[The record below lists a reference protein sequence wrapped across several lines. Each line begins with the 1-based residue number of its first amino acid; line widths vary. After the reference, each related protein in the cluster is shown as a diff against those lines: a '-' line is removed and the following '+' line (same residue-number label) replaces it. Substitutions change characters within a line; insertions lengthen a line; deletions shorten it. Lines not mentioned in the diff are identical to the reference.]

1 MEDEESND
9 SSSESVGDAPE
20 LESDSSEDGSDDA
33 DGSDVETDQD
43 EEVDPELRKRIAEA
57 LQMESVLED
66 ASDGDSQGKD
76 SDDDDSDESDIEMM
90 DDDQMMA
97 LDDKL
102 AEIFRSSRAAS
113 KNSKGG
119 ERTPTSKG
127 IPEMLIFSVIQGL
140 SDRRHSSRLA
150 LWTSSRPS

>member
-1 MEDEESND
+1 
-9 SSSESVGDAPE
+9 
-20 LESDSSEDGSDDA
+20 
-33 DGSDVETDQD
+33 
-43 EEVDPELRKRIAEA
+43 
-57 LQMESVLED
+57 MESVLED
-66 ASDGDSQGKD
+66 GSDSDPQGKD

-119 ERTPTSKG
+119 ERIPTSKERS
-127 IPEMLIFSVIQGL
+127 EMLIFTVIQGL
-140 SDRRHSSRLA
+140 SGRLHSSRLA
-150 LWTSSRPS
+150 LWTSSRPL